1 MKVFSL
7 YYKEMKCKYYDC
19 GWCYAPPDIETNAYA
34 GSCIEPLSCPYLTG
48 NKPLMTTQKE
58 QQLKQM
64 TNQTPCNHRTPPKYN
79 VEYLD
84 DKMVI
89 VNGVSYTR
97 TERTPIVIQEDEN
110 TIVVA
115 GVKYQ
120 RIVEE
125 PKPQTLYNSISN
137 LEKPMF
143 PDDVINTVR
152 KWLPN
157 TKFED
162 GTDYNI
168 GWNDCLQ
175 HLENNLR

>member
-1 MKVFSL
+1 MITQKDL
-7 YYKEMKCKYYDC
+7 ECEMEELRLEIKENAERIDKLCNLLEQNNTKLRKIKEM
-19 GWCYAPPDIETNAYA
+19 
-34 GSCIEPLSCPYLTG
+34 
-48 NKPLMTTQKE
+48 
-58 QQLKQM
+58 
-64 TNQTPCNHRTPPKYN
+64 NHRTPVKYN
-79 VEYLD
+79 VEYLVEYLD
-84 DKMVI
+84 DKTVI
-89 VNGVSYTR
+89 VNGVSYTKK
-97 TERTPIVIQEDEN
+97 EPTPIVIQEDEN

-125 PKPQTLYNSISN
+125 PKPQTLYNSISK

-175 HLENNLR
+175 HLENNLK

>member
-1 MKVFSL
+1 MITEKDL
-7 YYKEMKCKYYDC
+7 ECEMEELRLEIKENAERIDKLCNLLEQNNTKLRKIKEM
-19 GWCYAPPDIETNAYA
+19 
-34 GSCIEPLSCPYLTG
+34 
-48 NKPLMTTQKE
+48 
-58 QQLKQM
+58 
-64 TNQTPCNHRTPPKYN
+64 NHRSPVKYN
-79 VEYLD
+79 VEYLVEYLD
-84 DKMVI
+84 DKTVI
-89 VNGVSYTR
+89 VNGVSYTKK
-97 TERTPIVIQEDEN
+97 EPTPIVIQEDEN

-125 PKPQTLYNSISN
+125 PKPQTLYNSISK